1 MVLHSTITE
10 EEVPP
15 SAPDLSSLSP
25 LPSLEA
31 AGSSSSDDMSPAEQQ
46 DGNDILSSPSN
57 PASSTIDAPN
67 NNSEP
72 HRNKEHGDVK
82 AATKFRLD
90 SMLSGYSFI
99 WRLSIVLVVIL
110 SWYYAYPTTG
120 NSEQQDEMLEY
131 EEEYEDEEEEY
142 DPWSIWGDGFDYTKD
157 REFWIPDE
165 DLPED
170 IATDLQSTNEELQ
183 LEATARR
190 QLDPLKWDTFDYWEI
205 YHYFACAKVFTS
217 PRPVWSEQLF
227 RDTRDFYHEIVEN
240 DNTPFIGLFRSTY
253 QANDDVY
260 DMSQNAIPYLS
271 GGEKGRGLK
280 AARDIKEGEVI
291 FKATNNTIIF
301 NDGQTLRK
309 FLFAMNDRF
318 SDPGMV
324 CDILIWAWVQDMEGG
339 TPFAGVVDLD
349 NGNLLNDWGLGG
361 SYEEQDYSANIRC
374 KGAALSCYASKD
386 IIEGEELLGDYSDF
400 VSYHAWAD
408 LGL

>member
-10 EEVPP
+10 ENEVPP

-31 AGSSSSDDMSPAEQQ
+31 AGSSSSDNNMSPAEQEG
-46 DGNDILSSPSN
+46 GNDILSSPSN
-57 PASSTIDAPN
+57 PASSTIDAS

-72 HRNKEHGDVK
+72 HRNKEHGDIR
-82 AATKFRLD
+82 AATKLWLA

-99 WRLSIVLVVIL
+99 WRLSIVLVLIL

-120 NSEQQDEMLEY
+120 NTEQQGEMLEY
-131 EEEYEDEEEEY
+131 EDDEEEY
-142 DPWSIWGDGFDYTKD
+142 DPWSIWGDGFDFNKQ

-183 LEATARR
+183 REATARR

-205 YHYFACAKVFTS
+205 YHYFACTKVFTS

-227 RDTRDFYHEIVEN
+227 RDTRDFYLDFVEN
-240 DNTPFIGLFRSTY
+240 DDTPFVGLFRSTY

-260 DMSQNAIPYLS
+260 DMSKNAIPYQS

-291 FKATNNTIIF
+291 FKSTNNTIIF
-301 NDGQTLRK
+301 NDGHTLRK
-309 FLFAMNDRF
+309 FLFSMNDRF

-361 SYEEQDYSANIRC
+361 SCEEQDCSANIRC
-374 KGAALSCYASKD
+374 KGVNAALSCYASKD